1 MMVAILSMLTSATDT
16 AAAVAIDFL
25 KRSCLSVVKDASVMG
40 RDTANFTTCVAG
52 LQTVA
57 AAPEYLPGGQ
67 SVQTVEASPVY
78 WPGTQLVQ
86 TVDPEADAYLPASQS
101 VHRFPTSTTGIWQR

>member
-16 AAAVAIDFL
+16 AAAVAIDLL

-52 LQTVA
+52 LSVQTVA

-67 SVQTVEASPVY
+67 SVQTVEAAPEY

-86 TVDPEADAYLPASQS
+86 MVEPAAAAY
-101 VHRFPTSTTGIWQR
+101 FPVLQLAQLYSNSD